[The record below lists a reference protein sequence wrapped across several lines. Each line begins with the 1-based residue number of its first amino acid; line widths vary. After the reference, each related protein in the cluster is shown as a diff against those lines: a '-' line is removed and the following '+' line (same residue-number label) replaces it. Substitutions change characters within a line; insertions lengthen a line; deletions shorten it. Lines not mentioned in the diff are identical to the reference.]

1 MRKQYCKLLSPRKFV
16 LAEKIFFYSILSYHD
31 DRFFWIL
38 VKFKDKFQKSSSIEQ
53 NAEAVA
59 RSCSVKKMFLK
70 ILPNSKENTYG
81 GVSF

>member
-1 MRKQYCKLLSPRKFV
+1 MMI
-16 LAEKIFFYSILSYHD
+16 IF
-31 DRFFWIL
+31 FFWIL

-59 RSCSVKKMFLK
+59 QRCSVKKVFLK
-70 ILPNSKENTYG
+70 ILPNSKENTYS